1 MLASDG
7 QYVRVQIRTDADIV
21 GARQKA
27 REMATALGFSEMELA
42 VVATAISEVA
52 RNIVLYA
59 KEGDI
64 EFQPVENGA
73 AAGLLVVASDS
84 GPGIKDP
91 EMALK
96 DGYSSGSGLGLGL
109 PGARRLMDEFDLETG
124 TGGTTIRMTKWS
136 R

>member
-1 MLASDG
+1 MASDG

-27 REMATALGFSEMELA
+27 REMATSLGFSEMELA

-64 EFQPVENGA
+64 EFQPVKNGG

-109 PGARRLMDEFDLETG
+109 PGARRLMDEFELETG

-136 R
+136 K